1 MTLTGK
7 VSSWPDVDVDD
18 LRDLLASGSNKDA
31 RWLAF
36 SESKYFQRIA
46 PLTKT
51 DFLKKEGIERIF
63 RDATAMHGAGVSPAV
78 IRQCLRQ
85 GWVYEFDK
93 PIPSSS
99 IPKSGSGETNITGS
113 LFTLFIIAIAGLT
126 FGAFM
131 ADEQPKT
138 LFTPKD
144 SYSTDEFASSEEK
157 ELYGEIRVIPSSK
170 TTENLEGYQRLV
182 QLNPQKPH
190 YKAKVDHY
198 EEKRSTERAEAEA
211 ALDHYEEKRSTERA
225 EAEAA
230 RRQARSSATSNLS
243 STLSESEAKSRCQA
257 RVTSQ
262 ESVITTICSTRSC
275 INHEVAERFGSCML
289 GYGFGRL

>member
-211 ALDHYEEKRSTERA
+211 A
-225 EAEAA
+225 